1 MPTTPTRRQRVIEFA
16 TPKVADLV
24 VVEVVDASRNV
35 SSADSADDVADINGN
50 YGAAHP
56 DTLRFKDFKLSLIK
70 NADSEQGQFQLWYYV
85 KDRESQDEYNWEFQ
99 AAGASNPI
107 YDTVVRTFVL
117 LRSTYDE
124 SDPVIGS
131 YMPTHER
138 DPFTTD
144 AVTKTDNEYVLFEK
158 KQVRSGDETLDSL
171 YVVEQRIYV
180 KRVPIRRTDVDSEF
194 DIPLKSKETIYYKD
208 ETVFKTTAFGA
219 TDTTETTGITASA
232 LFKRNKVPNDFFGT
246 YLEPNSLESQANKN
260 VGILREGRQLTDNWY
275 AIAEREVMKT
285 NTTPTEEVNLI
296 KKYFTYQNYTWPAV
310 LLRIKDENWSRRDGG
325 HDTIVYP
332 IYKKGTYSGPTKV
345 LVELF
350 WRVDKFLVGTS
361 KTGSNTELA
370 TINPMLPEP
379 CVFQTPIATVNVP
392 PTLHDRISVTGT
404 TGTDHPVY
412 SYIGTTW
419 TFLATN
425 YTDWPDSLV
434 ISDTQ
439 KPFRGGYLRERVTAY
454 KPVAGT

>member
-158 KQVRSGDETLDSL
+158 KQV
-171 YVVEQRIYV
+171 
-180 KRVPIRRTDVDSEF
+180 KR
-194 DIPLKSKETIYYKD
+194 
-208 ETVFKTTAFGA
+208 
-219 TDTTETTGITASA
+219 
-232 LFKRNKVPNDFFGT
+232 
-246 YLEPNSLESQANKN
+246 
-260 VGILREGRQLTDNWY
+260 
-275 AIAEREVMKT
+275 
-285 NTTPTEEVNLI
+285 
-296 KKYFTYQNYTWPAV
+296 
-310 LLRIKDENWSRRDGG
+310 
-325 HDTIVYP
+325 
-332 IYKKGTYSGPTKV
+332 
-345 LVELF
+345 
-350 WRVDKFLVGTS
+350 
-361 KTGSNTELA
+361 
-370 TINPMLPEP
+370 
-379 CVFQTPIATVNVP
+379 
-392 PTLHDRISVTGT
+392 
-404 TGTDHPVY
+404 
-412 SYIGTTW
+412 
-419 TFLATN
+419 
-425 YTDWPDSLV
+425 
-434 ISDTQ
+434 
-439 KPFRGGYLRERVTAY
+439 
-454 KPVAGT
+454 